1 VHRRRTT
8 AQDVADKAGVS
19 RTTVSFVLNNT
30 PGVNIP
36 KETRERV
43 LVAAREL
50 NYVPDA
56 AARSLASRRARTI
69 GFILCQSP
77 DRIFAD
83 AFLPEVLR
91 GLGRITR
98 ENNVRLLVESVED
111 VTRPD
116 AYLNLARAKQI
127 DGIILS
133 GPRSDDQQ
141 LPQLVA
147 EGFPVVLQGRL
158 PESAIPFVDV
168 DNVGGAWHAV
178 THLLNLGYQRV
189 ACITNAPPEY
199 TASAD
204 RLCGYRRALEEARM
218 SYDEALVRYGNF
230 DEKSGY
236 KAMNELLA
244 LADPPDAVFIASD
257 LVAFGAVVAIKNRAL
272 RIPEDIAIVGFD
284 DVPLASFV
292 DPPLTTVHLP
302 AANLGRT
309 AGQILLTLIQG
320 KKLKKRQVLLETELV
335 IRESCGSPRA
345 TVERG

>member
-1 VHRRRTT
+1 LRKRYAT

-30 PGVNIP
+30 PGANIP
-36 KETRERV
+36 EETRERV
-43 LVAAREL
+43 LAAAREL

-69 GFILCQSP
+69 GLILCQSH
-77 DRIFAD
+77 DRVFAD

-91 GLGRITR
+91 GLGQITR
-98 ENNVRLLVESVED
+98 ENNVRLLVEPVED
-111 VTRPD
+111 VTQPD
-116 AYLNLARAKQI
+116 AYLNLVRAKQI

-133 GPRSDDQQ
+133 GPRSDDRQ
-141 LPQLVA
+141 LLQLVT

-158 PESAIPFVDV
+158 PKLVIPFVDV
-168 DNVGGAWHAV
+168 DNVGGAWCAV
-178 THLLNLGYQRV
+178 RHLLNLGYQRV
-189 ACITNAPPEY
+189 ACITNAPREY

-204 RLCGYRRALEEARM
+204 RLRGYRKALKEAGM
-218 SYDEALVRYGNF
+218 PHDETLVRYGNF

-236 KAMNELLA
+236 QAMNELLA

-257 LVAFGAVVAIKNRAL
+257 LVAFGAMAAIKNHAL
-272 RIPEDIAIVGFD
+272 RIPEDIALVGFD

-302 AANLGRT
+302 AADLGRQ
-309 AGQILLTLIQG
+309 AGQMLLTLVQG
-320 KKLKKRQVLLETELV
+320 KKLRKRQVLLEAELV
-335 IRESCGSPRA
+335 IRESCGLLGA
-345 TVERG
+345 TET